1 MKTWS
6 EVAKIQ
12 PLASKIITN
21 SIIKNRISHAYL
33 IQGERGTGKEAIAL
47 LLAKGL
53 FCEHRQGVEPCQIC
67 NICKRI
73 ESGNHPDV
81 HWIQPDGRS
90 IKTEQIENLQKEF
103 TYSGLESSQ
112 KVYIII
118 GSDTL
123 TLNAANRIL
132 KFLEEPGKQTTA
144 IMLTENSQSIIS
156 TIRSRCQIIDLQPLN
171 PSLFRDQLIEM
182 GMPAGNA
189 TLMSAL
195 TSNLDDA
202 FQLNVDEWFVQ
213 ARKLVVQLIDTYS
226 TKSADIFLFIHQH
239 WIPHFKERI
248 QQEQGLDL
256 LLIAFKDML
265 YFHIEKKESMVFF
278 SPSDQELERAV
289 FYFSDQQLLMILSA
303 LLESKRKLKQN
314 VHPTLVMEQ
323 LVLHIQR

>member
-12 PLASKIITN
+12 PLASKIITH

-144 IMLTENSQSIIS
+144 IMLTENSQSIIP
-156 TIRSRCQIIDLQPLN
+156 TIRSRCQVIDLQPLN
-171 PSLFRDQLIEM
+171 PLLFRYQLIE
-182 GMPAGNA
+182 
-189 TLMSAL
+189 
-195 TSNLDDA
+195 
-202 FQLNVDEWFVQ
+202 
-213 ARKLVVQLIDTYS
+213 I
-226 TKSADIFLFIHQH
+226 
-239 WIPHFKERI
+239 
-248 QQEQGLDL
+248 
-256 LLIAFKDML
+256 
-265 YFHIEKKESMVFF
+265 
-278 SPSDQELERAV
+278 
-289 FYFSDQQLLMILSA
+289 
-303 LLESKRKLKQN
+303 
-314 VHPTLVMEQ
+314 
-323 LVLHIQR
+323 

>member
-12 PLASKIITN
+12 PLASKILTN
-21 SIIKNRISHAYL
+21 SMEKKRVSHAYL
-33 IQGERGTGKEAIAL
+33 IQGERGTGKKTIAL

-53 FCEHRQGVEPCQIC
+53 LCENRQGIEPCQVC
-67 NICKRI
+67 NVCKRI
-73 ESGNHPDV
+73 ESRNHPDV
-81 HWIQPDGRS
+81 HWIEPDGRS
-90 IKTEQIENLQKEF
+90 IKTEQIEELQKEF

-144 IMLTENSQSIIS
+144 IMLTENSQSIIP
-156 TIRSRCQIIDLQPLN
+156 TIRSRCQVIDLQPLN
-171 PSLFRDQLIEM
+171 PLLFRDQLIET
-182 GMPAGNA
+182 GMSERNA

-195 TSNLDDA
+195 TSNLDEA
-202 FQLNVDEWFVQ
+202 LHLNEDEWFVQ
-213 ARKLVVQLIDTYS
+213 TRKLVVQLVDLFTTKPADTY
-226 TKSADIFLFIHQH
+226 LFIHQH
-239 WIPHFKERI
+239 WLPHFKERA

-256 LLIAFKDML
+256 LLIAFKDIF
-265 YFHIEKKESMVFF
+265 YYHIENIESMVFF
-278 SPSDQELERAV
+278 SPNDQELKSAGL
-289 FYFSDQQLLMILSA
+289 YFSDQQLLIILNA

-323 LVLHIQR
+323 LVLHIQE